1 MPLMSESGFVEFRS
15 HLLAQKAATQVIEV
29 RRLMHKMTRP
39 VHGVMRK
46 IIGGAGF
53 RQRPLMIR
61 TDQVSYWTESR
72 PHYMLDQ

>member
-1 MPLMSESGFVEFRS
+1 
-15 HLLAQKAATQVIEV
+15 
-29 RRLMHKMTRP
+29 MTRP